1 MDEVAAQHVDADAM
15 VHYGHACMS
24 LYVSVPI
31 IPRLFGLFCGRTSRL
46 PVIYVFGK
54 KTVDVDLCVKQLVE
68 AFDVDVTDGNDVQKN
83 AILLKHDVVFTHQAG
98 ISLSSFSLL
107 SRQLTRVII
116 YRCNYRKTSPI
127 SRSPQHPYPLPQNPH
142 QNHAYTY
149 Q

>member
-31 IPRLFGLFCGRTSRL
+31 ILVYLAYFEGRTSRL

-54 KTVDVDLCVKQLVE
+54 KTVDVDLCVKLLIE
-68 AFDVDVTDGNDVQKN
+68 AFNVDITDDNNVQKN

-98 ISLSSFSLL
+98 TSRILSL
-107 SRQLTRVII
+107 VA
-116 YRCNYRKTSPI
+116 K
-127 SRSPQHPYPLPQNPH
+127 
-142 QNHAYTY
+142 
-149 Q
+149 